1 MLDIWGTMVGC
12 RVRNR
17 EDMTNKRGKADINS
31 IRRVDKDN
39 GRVGSIHISHSKD
52 RDKGLDGDGSNEMSP
67 QICNE
72 MTDHEITLYSIH
84 VMSIYVC
91 SFIHIPSPSRNPVI
105 SYMINIRKNAK
116 RS

>member
-17 EDMTNKRGKADINS
+17 EDMTNKLGKGDINS
-31 IRRVDKDN
+31 IHRPDNN
-39 GRVGSIHISHSKD
+39 GRVGSIPISLSRD
-52 RDKGLDGDGSNEMSP
+52 RDKGQDGDGSHEMSP
-67 QICNE
+67 PILYKLTN
-72 MTDHEITLYSIH
+72 HEITLYSIH

-91 SFIHIPSPSRNPVI
+91 SFIDIPSPSRNPVI